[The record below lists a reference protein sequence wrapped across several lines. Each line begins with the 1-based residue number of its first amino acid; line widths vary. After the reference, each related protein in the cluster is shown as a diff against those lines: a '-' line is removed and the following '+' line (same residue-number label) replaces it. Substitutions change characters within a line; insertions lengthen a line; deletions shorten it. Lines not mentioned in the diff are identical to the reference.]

1 MSLQALGASSTEV
14 TVAQPTRVLLESSM
28 FLREYIYVDI
38 DKVSGLVSQIN
49 DGVPEKASS
58 LEDRQRQFQVD
69 FQAIKGGSGSSSQ
82 EHVEKSLSDFLFKEL
97 EGDLESFGVLQDVS
111 EDLMNY
117 SSPEDLEDI
126 LVPGN
131 ILRITAPGTIFHSA
145 QLSDSL
151 VGLATAA
158 QGITELNSDPTSGD
172 PAPVPPKAK
181 SQEQKKAERAAKIPA
196 GEPRFPED
204 FLPNVKTIPLIDA
217 SRDQLGGMIKV
228 VRSIFGEGVH
238 VHLRPA
244 GPDGPIISAR
254 LEGGRRFL
262 DSSPE
267 VLLSRYGLAEQEW
280 TIVGIVGQV
289 GKISGATEEDPD
301 ITNSDG
307 SINRADFVGL
317 VETFLSAAQGLVDL
331 PQYPGFSMVPLALYR
346 NVGGSITET
355 PSSTKAG
362 A

>member
-1 MSLQALGASSTEV
+1 
-14 TVAQPTRVLLESSM
+14 M

-38 DKVSGLVSQIN
+38 DKVSGLVSQIS

-58 LEDRQRQFQVD
+58 LEDRHRKFEID
-69 FQAIKGGSGSSSQ
+69 LQALRGGSGSSVQ
-82 EHVEKSLSDFLFKEL
+82 EHVEKSLSDSLFKEL
-97 EGDLESFGVLQDVS
+97 EGDLESLGILRDVS
-111 EDLMNY
+111 EELMRY
-117 SSPEDLEDI
+117 SSPEDVEDI
-126 LVPGN
+126 VVPGN

-158 QGITELNSDPTSGD
+158 QGLKELTSDSSSDDPT
-172 PAPVPPKAK
+172 PAPPNAK
-181 SQEQKKAERAAKIPA
+181 SQAQKKAERAAKIPS

-204 FLPNVKTIPLIDA
+204 FLPNVKNIPLIGA
-217 SRDQLGGMIKV
+217 SREQLGGMIKV
-228 VRSIFGEGVH
+228 VRSIFGEGIH

-244 GPDGPIISAR
+244 GSNGPTVSAR

-280 TIVGIVGQV
+280 TIVGIVGQA
-289 GKISGATEEDPD
+289 GKANGATEDNPD

-307 SINRADFVGL
+307 SINRANFVGL
-317 VETFLSAAQGLVDL
+317 VETFLSAVQGLVDL
-331 PQYPGFSMVPLALYR
+331 PQYPGFSMIPLALYR
-346 NVGGSITET
+346 NVGHSIT
-355 PSSTKAG
+355 
-362 A
+362 